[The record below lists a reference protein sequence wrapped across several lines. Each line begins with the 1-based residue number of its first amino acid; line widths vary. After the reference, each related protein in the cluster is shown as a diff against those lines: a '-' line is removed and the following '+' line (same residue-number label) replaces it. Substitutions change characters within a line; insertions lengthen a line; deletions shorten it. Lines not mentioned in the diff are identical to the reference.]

1 MLSIPATKGFEFGSG
16 FDGTKIPGSIHNDPF
31 VKKEDGSLGTTS
43 NFSGIREMIILGG
56 VQGGITN
63 GQDIYF
69 NVAFKS
75 VATIGKAQPSA
86 QYDGSSGTL
95 EAKGRHDPC
104 VLPRAVPIVESMAAI
119 VVMDLLMIQNG
130 RSATKIIDATVPAVL
145 KGELGKGNIA

>member
-16 FDGTKIPGSIHNDPF
+16 FDGTRIPGSVHNDPF
-31 VKKEDGSLGTTS
+31 VRREDGTLGTTS
-43 NFSGIREMIILGG
+43 NFSGRRKKITIGG

-69 NVAFKS
+69 NTAFKS

-86 QYDGSSGTL
+86 QYDGSAGTL

-130 RSATKIIDATVPAVL
+130 RKATMIIDDGVPAVL
-145 KGELGKGNIA
+145 KGELGKGN